1 MRCKQ
6 IGITVVALCCLSMA
20 CNLLTPIIFIG
31 DHQKRIFPEFD
42 KLPDQRVAVVVWTSP
57 ATLFDYP
64 HARYE
69 LATYLSEKL
78 SYEMEQRHLGTTV
91 VDARDVED
99 YLQKNLDAQVDPRR
113 VGRTFD
119 ADYVIYIEILGFQV
133 RDPESPLFLK
143 GQIEASVVVYD
154 TRPDAPPMTKYG
166 LTAVTSYYPSDRPI
180 MMSATNSR
188 EVREG
193 LYRTFASD
201 VARKFYEY
209 KIDL

>member
-1 MRCKQ
+1 MV
-6 IGITVVALCCLSMA
+6 GLACLSTA

-31 DHQKRIFPEFD
+31 EHQKRIFPEFD
-42 KLPDQRVAVVVWTSP
+42 KLPHQRVAVLIWTSP

-69 LATYLSEKL
+69 LASYLSEKL
-78 SYEMEQRHLGTTV
+78 SYEMEQRGLGTTV

-99 YLQKNLDAQVDPRR
+99 FLQKNLDAQVDPHR
-113 VGRTFD
+113 VGRKFD

-143 GQIEASVVVYD
+143 GQVEASVVVHD
-154 TRPDAPPMTKYG
+154 TRPDVPSTTTYG
-166 LTAVTSYYPSDRPI
+166 LTTVTSSFPSDRPI
-180 MMSATNSR
+180 MMSATNSQK
-188 EVREG
+188 VREG

-201 VARKFYEY
+201 IARKFYEY